1 MPPHAL
7 LTIAFA
13 TCTGALT
20 VPILSLDHGPLP
32 LDILSLDELPEV
44 TLRQLKL
51 ESGGGPRL
59 LGLLDGEPAVGARGV
74 LCHVEEHGDD
84 GHRALAFS
92 RFEVADQ
99 PSLGGG
105 PTRLAVGDVA
115 PVTDVEAEDD
125 PVLRDSHDL
134 LQRRH
139 ALAADELR
147 VHLAY
152 GRMEQ
157 LVALCDERL
166 APSAAAVDSISVK
179 RFAPGA
185 AETLAAASPELL
197 APFACDRRELYSFAV
212 LRAVG
217 LSRGEA
223 RARSP
228 ASTSER
234 PRRGAAPGD
243 DEPVARDAHGPRR
256 PRRPARRPLGADL
269 RRRRRRRRPL
279 LRLFAAPLG
288 IFRRREQVLFL
299 ISDTGGGHRAS
310 ADALV
315 EALGR
320 CAPDVA
326 TEVCDLLTDVAPFP
340 YNAAVPLY
348 KFLAARPWL
357 WRLVWYGTALVDRV
371 ISDGAPWP
379 GCAAPFEAKLRAAAA
394 DVVVSVHPMLQAGPL
409 DALEALAAETGR
421 ATPFATLR
429 DAALDKAAPHR
440 VVTHG
445 LPIRRAFC
453 DGGLAKG
460 DAREA
465 RPALDKKTVLVMGGG
480 DGFGAL
486 KATALAVRA
495 ACADATVVVACGRNA
510 ALKAELETVE
520 NMIAL
525 GFTKAID
532 EWMAASDL
540 LLTKAGPGTIA
551 EAAALGLP
559 VLLTGY
565 LPGQEFGNVSYRQ
578 AGFDPRADLAAM
590 AKGA

>member
-1 MPPHAL
+1 M
-7 LTIAFA
+7 
-13 TCTGALT
+13 
-20 VPILSLDHGPLP
+20 D
-32 LDILSLDELPEV
+32 
-44 TLRQLKL
+44 
-51 ESGGGPRL
+51 
-59 LGLLDGEPAVGARGV
+59 
-74 LCHVEEHGDD
+74 
-84 GHRALAFS
+84 ALAL
-92 RFEVADQ
+92 VAC
-99 PSLGGG
+99 L
-105 PTRLAVGDVA
+105 VG
-115 PVTDVEAEDD
+115 
-125 PVLRDSHDL
+125 
-134 LQRRH
+134 
-139 ALAADELR
+139 LAAAISAARLW
-147 VHLAY
+147 LA
-152 GRMEQ
+152 
-157 LVALCDERL
+157 A
-166 APSAAAVDSISVK
+166 APSARRAWGGPGRGRRSPSPRSSAADVD
-179 RFAPGA
+179 
-185 AETLAAASPELL
+185 
-197 APFACDRRELYSFAV
+197 
-212 LRAVG
+212 
-217 LSRGEA
+217 
-223 RARSP
+223 RARK
-228 ASTSER
+228 
-234 PRRGAAPGD
+234 
-243 DEPVARDAHGPRR
+243 
-256 PRRPARRPLGADL
+256 
-269 RRRRRRRRPL
+269 
-279 LRLFAAPLG
+279 
-288 IFRRREQVLFL
+288 VLFL

-340 YNAAVPLY
+340 YNTAVPLY

-421 ATPFATLR
+421 ATPFATVVTDLGAAHPTWFSRRADKIFVPSVQLR
-429 DAALDKAAPHR
+429 AAALDKAAPHR

-460 DAREA
+460 DARA
-465 RPALDKKTVLVMGGG
+465 KLGLPLDKKTVLVMGGG

-565 LPGQEFGNVSYRQ
+565 LPGQEFGNVSYVEQEGMGAFER
-578 AGFDPRADLAAM
+578 DPAAIAATAKAWLGDDAKLAKLAAAARGAARPDATLDIAKDLAAM
-590 AKGA
+590 AKSA